1 MSEANKIRVAVLYGG
16 RSAEHE
22 VSLKSA
28 MNVIENLDPARFDV
42 IPIGIDRQG
51 NWLLG
56 ESVFKQS
63 LVHQEVNKIHHNTHT
78 WFTTEWIAK
87 SVPAISSTSS
97 ISSPTLQFDVIFP
110 VVHGT
115 FCEDG
120 TLQGLLELA
129 DLPYVGCG
137 VLASAVGMDKDVS
150 KRLAALAGIPI
161 APYLVMKHD
170 QWLHHS
176 EHWIKQIEEKLK
188 FPVFVKPANTGSSI
202 GITKVKDKAQ
212 LDSAINEAFRY
223 DTKILVEKALS
234 VREIELAV
242 LESPHTSQDPLVSI
256 AGEIKPTTHEFYSY
270 TAKYLDENGAE
281 LLIPAPISEE
291 IKNQAQIL
299 AKKLFITLECEGM
312 CRVDLFLEKESNQL
326 YFNEIN
332 TIPGFTR
339 ISMYPKLMEASG
351 ISYQTLLTKL
361 IELAILKH
369 KSKSQLVRNL

>member
-1 MSEANKIRVAVLYGG
+1 MSEAKKIRVAVLYGG

-28 MNVIENLDPARFDV
+28 MNVIENLDLARFDV

-56 ESVFKQS
+56 EQVFKQS
-63 LVHQEVNKIHHNTHT
+63 LVHQEVNKIHHDTQT
-78 WFTTEWIAK
+78 WFTTEWIGK
-87 SVPAISSTSS
+87 SVPSISS
-97 ISSPTLQFDVIFP
+97 ISSPAARQFDVIFP

-137 VLASAVGMDKDVS
+137 VLASAVGMDKDVA
-150 KRLAALAGIPI
+150 KRLAALAGIPV
-161 APYLVMKHD
+161 APYLSIKND

-176 EHWIKQIEEKLK
+176 QYWITQIEEKLHY
-188 FPVFVKPANTGSSI
+188 PVFVKPANTGSSI
-202 GITKVKDKAQ
+202 GITKVKNKAQ
-212 LDSAINEAFRY
+212 LDSAIHEAFRY
-223 DTKILVEKALS
+223 DTKILVEKGLS

-242 LESPHTSQDPLVSI
+242 LESPHSSQDPIVST
-256 AGEIKPTTHEFYSY
+256 AGEIRPTTHEFYSY

-281 LLIPAPISEE
+281 LLIPAPVSDE
-291 IKNQAQIL
+291 IKNQAQL
-299 AKKLFITLECEGM
+299 MAKKLFITLECEGM
-312 CRVDLFLEKESNQL
+312 SRVDLFLEKETNQL

-332 TIPGFTR
+332 TIPGFTM
-339 ISMYPKLMEASG
+339 ISMYPKLMAASG
-351 ISYQTLLTKL
+351 ISYQELLTKL

-369 KSKSQLVRNL
+369 KNKSQLVRSFDN